1 MDHVEK
7 IQAQW
12 KKELPE
18 VNLEAQGVIAR
29 LHRLA
34 NYLTGEITTVHA
46 EYGLS
51 EGEFD
56 ILCAIRREG
65 EPFEIRPADIAKTT
79 MVTTGGTSKRL
90 DKLEKSGLIE
100 RVPHNT
106 GDGRSKL
113 VRLTAQGKATIEE
126 AFLAHMENER
136 RLVQSL
142 GTEDQAVLE
151 RILKQWLTTFEGE
164 RG

>member
-1 MDHVEK
+1 MDHVDK

-12 KKELPE
+12 AKELPD
-18 VNLEAQGVIAR
+18 VDLSAQSIIAR

-34 NYLTGEITTVHA
+34 NHLTAEVTAVYA

-65 EPFEIRPADIAKTT
+65 EPYEIRPADIAATT

-90 DKLEKSGLIE
+90 DKLEKTGLIE
-100 RVPHNT
+100 RVPYSG

-113 VRLTAQGKATIEE
+113 VRLTPAGKGLIED
-126 AFLAHMENER
+126 AFLAHLENER
-136 RLVQSL
+136 RLVESL
-142 GTEDQAVLE
+142 GARDQGELE
-151 RILKQWLTTFEGE
+151 RILRLWLGAFEE
-164 RG
+164 

>member
-1 MDHVEK
+1 MDHVDK

-12 KKELPE
+12 KRELPD
-18 VNLEAQGVIAR
+18 VDLAGQGVIAR

-34 NYLTGEITTVHA
+34 NFLTQEITAVYS
-46 EYGLS
+46 EFGLS

-65 EPFEIRPADIAKTT
+65 EPFEIRPADIAQTT

-100 RVPHNT
+100 RAPHST
-106 GDGRSKL
+106 GDGRSKV
-113 VRLTAQGKATIEE
+113 VRLTSLGKTTIEA
-126 AFLAHMENER
+126 AFKAHMENER
-136 RLVQSL
+136 RLVESL
-142 GTEDQAVLE
+142 GVQERESLE
-151 RILKQWLTTFEGE
+151 QILKQWLADFE
-164 RG
+164 

>member
-1 MDHVEK
+1 MDHVDK

-12 KKELPE
+12 KQELPE
-18 VNLEAQGVIAR
+18 VDLAAQSVIAR
-29 LHRLA
+29 IHRLA
-34 NYLTGEITTVHA
+34 QHLTEEITAVYKQ
-46 EYGLS
+46 YGLT

-90 DKLEKSGLIE
+90 DKLEQAGLVE
-100 RVPHNT
+100 RVPNNT

-113 VRLTAQGKATIEE
+113 VRLTPEGKARIEE
-126 AFLAHMENER
+126 AFIAHLENER
-136 RLVQSL
+136 RLIEDL
-142 GTEDQAVLE
+142 GVEDRDTME
-151 RILKQWLTTFEGE
+151 RLLKQWLAGFEG
-164 RG
+164 

>member
-1 MDHVEK
+1 MDHVDK

-12 KKELPE
+12 IKELPDAD
-18 VNLEAQGVIAR
+18 LAAQSIIAR

-34 NYLTGEITTVHA
+34 NHLTGEITAVYA

-65 EPFEIRPADIAKTT
+65 EPYEVRPADIAKTT

-90 DKLEKSGLIE
+90 DKLEKTGLIE
-100 RVPHNT
+100 RVPHGG
-106 GDGRSKL
+106 GDGRSKW
-113 VRLTAQGKATIEE
+113 VRLTPVGKDLIED
-126 AFLAHMENER
+126 AFLAHLENER
-136 RLVQSL
+136 RLVESL
-142 GTEDQAVLE
+142 GVHDRGELE
-151 RILKQWLTTFEGE
+151 RILRLWLVAFEGE
-164 RG
+164 